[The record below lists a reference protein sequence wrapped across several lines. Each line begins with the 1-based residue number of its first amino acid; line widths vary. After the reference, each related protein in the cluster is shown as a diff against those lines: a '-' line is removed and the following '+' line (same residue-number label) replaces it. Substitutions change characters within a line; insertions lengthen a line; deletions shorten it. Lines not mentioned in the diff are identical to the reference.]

1 VKPKKNETVDAL
13 FFMRKDGESIYL
25 ITLDSDNKLHISDEF
40 TEAIKNKLNLTR
52 KEFIENKINEFN
64 IIPTSKDN

>member
-1 VKPKKNETVDAL
+1 MDAL